1 MARTPKFADQTAWQQ
16 AEILMQPALIRVID
30 NIRKQLETSSWRGDY
45 QTVAL
50 WPEGTTEETK
60 AQVALLQSELEAATG
75 AEAEAI
81 AHTLAQLPKSY
92 PGYVLSLHK
101 GDNPDDTTVDVD
113 LWQLCYS
120 LCFLNYSFTAEEPHP
135 LVEIDTSLLDD
146 QGEVDWERLD
156 SKAKDLI
163 GNIFNSLSSL

>member
-1 MARTPKFADQTAWQQ
+1 MPRTPKFADQTAWKQ

-60 AQVALLQSELEAATG
+60 TQVALLQAELETATG
-75 AEAEAI
+75 EEAEAI
-81 AHTLAQLPKSY
+81 AQTLEQLPKSY
-92 PGYVLSLHK
+92 PGYVLSLQK
-101 GDNPDDTTVDVD
+101 EEERVDVD

-120 LCFLNYSFTAEEPHP
+120 LCCRNYALESQEAHP
-135 LVEIDTSLLDD
+135 LVEIDTHLLDE
-146 QGEVDWERLD
+146 QGEVDWEQLD
-156 SKAKDLI
+156 HKAKELI
-163 GNIFNSLSSL
+163 GQIFDNLPG